1 MFETI
6 LSDTLS
12 SLTAELSEISR
23 ARQLE
28 QLGGGG
34 GGAVGRGE
42 GGVRVEG
49 GAQLRRVETTS
60 DSVLRLNTVAA
71 ARGE

>member
-1 MFETI
+1 M
-6 LSDTLS
+6 SDTLS

-34 GGAVGRGE
+34 AVGRGE

-49 GAQLRRVETTS
+49 GAQLNVRARRAF
-60 DSVLRLNTVAA
+60 TVACTA
-71 ARGE
+71 SSG

>member
-1 MFETI
+1 M
-6 LSDTLS
+6 SDTLS

-28 QLGGGG
+28 QLGG
-34 GGAVGRGE
+34 VPGRGE

-60 DSVLRLNTVAA
+60 DSVLRLNTVP

>member
-34 GGAVGRGE
+34 VPGQGE